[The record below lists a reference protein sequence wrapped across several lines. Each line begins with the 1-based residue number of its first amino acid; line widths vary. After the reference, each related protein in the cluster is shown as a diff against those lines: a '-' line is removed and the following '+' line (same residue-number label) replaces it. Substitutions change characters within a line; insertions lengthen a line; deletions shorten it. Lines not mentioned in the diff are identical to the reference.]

1 MPEEKKGLNNTT
13 IALMISVAIFYD
25 VLQWLL
31 AFIFMGWLVSI
42 FALLTFYVWFKM
54 KGMSF
59 MKPKRFAAFG
69 GSFIVELIPIINI
82 LPAWTLAIVLLALD
96 SKIKKIAAVVP
107 GGEMATGA
115 LANKAQVAQTNRSIS
130 NQAAQIK
137 QPASVTPLTQRQS
150 PSYSPTSRVIGQKE
164 GTNHTQ
170 RMNDPNDVNRRLS
183 DIQTKQLTEKHYAG
197 GMEKYKGD
205 EEKFN
210 TDRMRMEE
218 ARAKAQKTRAA
229 YLDEDKNLNKAA

>member
-1 MPEEKKGLNNTT
+1 MLEKKGLNNTT
-13 IALMISVAIFYD
+13 IALMVSVALFYD
-25 VLQWLL
+25 TLQ
-31 AFIFMGWLVSI
+31 
-42 FALLTFYVWFKM
+42 
-54 KGMSF
+54 
-59 MKPKRFAAFG
+59 
-69 GSFIVELIPIINI
+69 
-82 LPAWTLAIVLLALD
+82 VLLALIFIGWLIIPIAYLTFFVWFRMRGLKFLSLKRAPTLGIGVFLEFISAGIIPSITFSVLRTALD
-96 SKIKKIAAVVP
+96 YKIKKIAAVVP
-107 GGEMATGA
+107 GGEMAIGA

>member
-82 LPAWTLAIVLLALD
+82 LPAWTFAIILFGLD
-96 SKIKKIAAVVP
+96 S
-107 GGEMATGA
+107 
-115 LANKAQVAQTNRSIS
+115 
-130 NQAAQIK
+130 
-137 QPASVTPLTQRQS
+137 
-150 PSYSPTSRVIGQKE
+150 
-164 GTNHTQ
+164 
-170 RMNDPNDVNRRLS
+170 
-183 DIQTKQLTEKHYAG
+183 
-197 GMEKYKGD
+197 
-205 EEKFN
+205 
-210 TDRMRMEE
+210 
-218 ARAKAQKTRAA
+218 
-229 YLDEDKNLNKAA
+229 